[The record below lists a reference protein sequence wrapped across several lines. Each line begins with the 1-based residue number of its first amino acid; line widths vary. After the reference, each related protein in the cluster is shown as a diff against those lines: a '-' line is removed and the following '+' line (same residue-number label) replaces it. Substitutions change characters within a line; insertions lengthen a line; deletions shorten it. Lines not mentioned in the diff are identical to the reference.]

1 MIEKTADPEIV
12 VSSVSVPSRKVFV
25 KTYGCQMNVYDSDRM
40 ADALAKDG
48 YVSTDVLEDA
58 DLVLLNT
65 CHIREKAAEKV
76 YSALGRLR
84 DMKARKARQGKEMMI
99 GVAGCVAQAEGDE
112 ILRRAPAVDLVIGP
126 QTYHRLPQ
134 AIARARSGERVVE
147 TEYSIE
153 DKFEHLPAAEKAVT
167 QKRGV
172 TAFLT
177 VQEGCDKFCTFC
189 VVPYT
194 RGSEVSRP
202 LAQIVAE
209 AEKLVDG
216 GVREITLLGQNVNAW
231 HGVNDKGQALR
242 LGDLLYRLSEVPG
255 LKRLRYT
262 TSHPR
267 DMDESLINAHRD
279 LRILMPYLH
288 LPIQSGSDRILKAMN
303 RKHTAEDYV
312 RLIKRIREARPDL
325 ALSGDFI
332 VGFPGETVED
342 FEATIAVVEKVRYA
356 QSYSF
361 KYSTRPGT
369 PGADLDHQV
378 DEDVKSARLEQ
389 LQALLLKQ
397 QAEFNQSCVGK
408 VIDVLLEKPG
418 RMEGQ
423 LIGRSPWLQS
433 VNVDAK
439 DLQIGDIVTVRITG
453 TGPNSLFAERMTGQ
467 GPLTRRSLTA

>member
-1 MIEKTADPEIV
+1 M
-12 VSSVSVPSRKVFV
+12 
-25 KTYGCQMNVYDSDRM
+25 
-40 ADALAKDG
+40 
-48 YVSTDVLEDA
+48 
-58 DLVLLNT
+58 
-65 CHIREKAAEKV
+65 
-76 YSALGRLR
+76 
-84 DMKARKARQGKEMMI
+84 
-99 GVAGCVAQAEGDE
+99 
-112 ILRRAPAVDLVIGP
+112 
-126 QTYHRLPQ
+126 
-134 AIARARSGERVVE
+134 
-147 TEYSIE
+147 
-153 DKFEHLPAAEKAVT
+153 
-167 QKRGV
+167 
-172 TAFLT
+172 
-177 VQEGCDKFCTFC
+177 QEGCDKFCTFC